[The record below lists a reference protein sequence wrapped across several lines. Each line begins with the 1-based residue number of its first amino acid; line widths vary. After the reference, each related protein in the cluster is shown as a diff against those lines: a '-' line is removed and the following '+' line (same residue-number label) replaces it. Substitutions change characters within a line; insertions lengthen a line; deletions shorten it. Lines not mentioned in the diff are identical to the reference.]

1 MLQFLCNQ
9 LLQIRER
16 GYILIMRKLVI
27 LVALP
32 FALPAVLLIRA
43 LRPFL
48 LIRFGVLM
56 SDRIGHFSMNTE
68 LYLCER
74 DAGIQPRSAFDI
86 FILYSLHPICNEQ
99 LKTMWARQLR
109 IWPWAYVLERLNR
122 CLPGWQPHVVQ
133 LPTSDHDKH
142 GFLRR
147 YPRHLEFTLE
157 EKEAGWSALEKM
169 GIKKQTPFVCFLA
182 RDSAYLDAILPRRQA
197 EFWRYHDYRD
207 AKIHTFIPAAEELV
221 CRGYTTVRMGAIV
234 REALRSSHPNII
246 DYPLKYRTDF
256 LDVFLSAHC
265 TFFLS
270 TSAGITGVSGIFRVP
285 IAFVNYISLED
296 ALTWG
301 NNDLVIF
308 KTLWSREL
316 RRVLTFSEM
325 LASGAHRLQRTD
337 EFQSMGLEPID
348 NTSEEIRAVAIEM
361 DERLKGT
368 WKDTEED
375 DELQRRFAALF
386 DANHKFGQRAPRVG
400 TEFLRQNRHLLG

>member
-1 MLQFLCNQ
+1 MLQFLRNQ
-9 LLQIRER
+9 LSQIRER

-32 FALPAVLLIRA
+32 FALPVVLLIRA
-43 LRPFL
+43 IRPLL

-56 SDRIGHFSMNTE
+56 SDRIGHFAINTE
-68 LYLCER
+68 MYLCER
-74 DAGIQPRSAFDI
+74 DAGLQPRGAFDI
-86 FILYSLHPICNEQ
+86 FMLCSLGQICNEQ

-109 IWPWAYVLERLNR
+109 IWQWAYVLDRLNR

-133 LPTSDHDKH
+133 LPSDHDKH
-142 GFLRR
+142 GLLRR
-147 YPRHLEFTLE
+147 YPRHLEFTSE

-169 GIKKQTPFVCFLA
+169 GIKKQTPFVCFHA
-182 RDSAYLDAILPRRQA
+182 RDSAYLGAALPRRQA

-207 AKIHTFIPAAEELV
+207 AKIHTFILAAEELV
-221 CRGYTTVRMGAIV
+221 CRGYITVRMGAIV

-246 DYPLKYRTDF
+246 DYALKYRTDF
-256 LDVFLSAHC
+256 LDIFLPAHC

-270 TSAGITGVSGIFRVP
+270 TTAGIMSVPGIFRVP
-285 IAFVNYISLED
+285 IAFVNYISLET
-296 ALTWG
+296 AVTWG
-301 NNDLVIF
+301 SNDLVIF

-325 LASGAHRLQRTD
+325 LASGAHRMQRTS
-337 EFQSMGLEPID
+337 EYQSMGLEPID
-348 NTSEEIRAVAIEM
+348 NTPEEIRALAVEM

-368 WKDTEED
+368 WKDNEED
-375 DELQRRFAALF
+375 DELQKRFAALF

-400 TEFLRQNRHLLG
+400 AEFLRQNRHLLG